1 MTGAGKLTALEAY
14 ALADGELSGDAAAE
28 ARLALANDEDLR
40 AALAWR
46 DALGAKLH
54 SAYDRELLAPVP
66 VRTRQLFTARS
77 VQALPSGARRLAAAA
92 AIALVAAG
100 AGYSV
105 SALNVLG
112 PSEMDRV
119 VQMALG
125 AHQIYAG
132 ESRHP
137 VEVRGSENGHLA
149 KWLGAR
155 LGVPFTTPDISD
167 TGFLLVGGRLLAE
180 GPRPAGFLMYEDA
193 NGSRVT
199 LYMEKWPTG
208 EETELKQIASAGL
221 NAYYWVDNNFA
232 CAVTGKLD
240 PARLK
245 VVSEQLYAALERT

>member
-28 ARLALANDEDLR
+28 ARLAVAGDDELR
-40 AALAWR
+40 AAVAWR
-46 DALGAKLH
+46 DALSAKLH
-54 SAYDRELLAPVP
+54 AAYVRELSSPLPAQTRRLLSAQSA
-66 VRTRQLFTARS
+66 RT
-77 VQALPSGARRLAAAA
+77 LPSGARRIVSAA

-100 AGYSV
+100 AGYAV
-105 SALNVLG
+105 SALHMLG
-112 PSEMDRV
+112 SSEMDRV

-125 AHQIYAG
+125 AHLVYAG

-137 VEVRGSENGHLA
+137 VEVLGSASGHLA
-149 KWLGAR
+149 KWLSAR

-167 TGFLLVGGRLLAE
+167 TGFSLVGGRLLAE

-232 CAVTGKLD
+232 CAVIGKLD